1 MRWLWR
7 WHRWLGWVVA
17 LPLLGW
23 TVSGLFM
30 VSFPIE
36 RVRGT
41 DLRAEMPA
49 LPADLVPAPPPWRG
63 GASGAALQMRGAG
76 QSGR

>member
-7 WHRWLGWVVA
+7 WHRWLGWVIA

-36 RVRGT
+36 QVRGT
-41 DLRAEMPA
+41 DLRAEKPA